1 MSWSLTG
8 WKTSHWIHSFIKR
21 DTKYK
26 KGIDKYKRQ
35 KITKCSV
42 KVGLSVTFLIGNSQL
57 SIGFNQKPTIIPTTA
72 VKFFSIWYNYSTFSK
87 FSKGNERQ
95 FYISKLLISLKML
108 GKYMYSTKNSITQL
122 KPCYP
127 NNDTMSRAI
136 QK

>member
-1 MSWSLTG
+1 MAVQPCLEWISIRKKKKKKG
-8 WKTSHWIHSFIKR
+8 IKKNRKKTSHWIHSFIKQ

-95 FYISKLLISLKML
+95 F
-108 GKYMYSTKNSITQL
+108 
-122 KPCYP
+122 
-127 NNDTMSRAI
+127 
-136 QK
+136 